1 MAKAEKPQAAAA
13 PAKPGGGKG
22 GPPGGKPGAPG
33 AKGQAAGKGQPGG
46 KGQAAAKTKPEEQ
59 APPARARG
67 TGTIP
72 PRLRERFR
80 TVVIAALMTERGY
93 RNPLE
98 VPRLSK
104 IVVNMG
110 LGEARDNAKI
120 LDSAVADLQA
130 ITGQKPVVTKAK
142 KSIANFKLRSGMP
155 IGAKVTLRGAR
166 MYEFLDRLVNAAL
179 PRVRD
184 FRGVSPKSFDGRGN
198 YALGLR
204 EQVIFP
210 EILYD
215 KIDKVRGMDVIVCT
229 TARSD
234 EEAKAL
240 LVHLGVP
247 FRE

>member
-1 MAKAEKPQAAAA
+1 MAKPDKPQAASA
-13 PAKPGGGKG
+13 PATPGGGKG

-33 AKGQAAGKGQPGG
+33 AKGPAGGKGQPAG
-46 KGQAAAKTKPEEQ
+46 KGQAAAKAKAEEQ
-59 APPARARG
+59 APPARARS
-67 TGTIP
+67 TGTVP

-80 TVVIAALMTERGY
+80 TAIVPALMKERNYG
-93 RNPLE
+93 NALE
-98 VPRLSK
+98 VPRLTK

-110 LGEARDNAKI
+110 LGEARDNIKV
-120 LDSAVADLQA
+120 LDHAVADLQA

-166 MYEFLDRLVNAAL
+166 MYEFLDRLVNVAL

-184 FRGVSPKSFDGRGN
+184 FKGLSPKSFDGRGN

-210 EILYD
+210 EIVYD
-215 KIDKVRGMDVIVCT
+215 KIDKIRGMDVIVCT

-247 FRE
+247 FRG